1 MYAGRIF
8 VAGAL
13 AAASL
18 FTMNGAMAADEPTP
32 QALPAAVYQ
41 QTAKGSCSSSKC
53 TVKFKKVSE
62 SKTLQTTN
70 LSCLATA
77 SGLSGIPAY
86 ATLQASG
93 DVVSFMPMT
102 PFVGNG
108 SEGLAAGA
116 LAGATFIEG
125 GKTPQ
130 VVITGAIQG
139 ATCTLSGRLD

>member
-1 MYAGRIF
+1 MHAQRIF

-18 FTMNGAMAADEPTP
+18 VMTKGAMAADEPASP
-32 QALPAAVYQ
+32 ALPASLYQ
-41 QTAKGSCSSSKC
+41 QAATGSCSSSKC
-53 TVKFKKVSE
+53 TVRFKKAPGN
-62 SKTLQTTN
+62 KTLQTTN

-86 ATLQASG
+86 ATLQVG
-93 DVVSFMPMT
+93 NTVVSFMPLT

-125 GKTPQ
+125 GKVPQ